1 MDKRPIG
8 YQPGKPSVLD
18 VKVHKTNKYDHV
30 ESKLAGKIGH
40 TVKDV
45 EFISIFH
52 TTQATRRLPRRR
64 ASCSAGLKHPPF
76 GS

>member
-30 ESKLAGKIGH
+30 ESKYAGKIGT
-40 TVKDV
+40 TVKDIEV
-45 EFISIFH
+45 MSSFALI
-52 TTQATRRLPRRR
+52 QATKKPPRKKEN
-64 ASCSAGLKHPPF
+64 CSEE
-76 GS
+76 